1 MVRPT
6 GFEPTTFGSASQRSI
21 QLSYGRTWTKD
32 INCGSAARFYIRQ
45 VHLELKRA
53 STPYEEDKIN
63 YNTFSQF
70 VVQFRQIINSGGK
83 MSLSGNKLQAKFFDI
98 YYGHPARELKLI
110 CVTGSTGKST
120 VARLTHEILTAAG
133 LKSAVLASDS
143 TIKTRQLHRFLS
155 DAWKAGNTY
164 AIVTAPATSLSSNV
178 FYGLPITVAALTD
191 FVPSSLSALTPEEYL
206 ASKTSLF
213 AMQPET
219 VILNRDD
226 ANYSEF
232 SKFAGTKQTLT
243 YGHDDDCSLVIT
255 NSQLY
260 KKGTEASLTYGRKDF
275 TVASFLT
282 GEPSV
287 SYMAAAA
294 AIACALHVAPASI
307 EEGIANFNPN
317 PEVITA
323 EPSA

>member
-1 MVRPT
+1 
-6 GFEPTTFGSASQRSI
+6 
-21 QLSYGRTWTKD
+21 
-32 INCGSAARFYIRQ
+32 
-45 VHLELKRA
+45 
-53 STPYEEDKIN
+53 
-63 YNTFSQF
+63 
-70 VVQFRQIINSGGK
+70 

-143 TIKTRQLHRFLS
+143 AIKTRQLHRFLS

-206 ASKTSLF
+206 TSKASLF

-226 ANYSEF
+226 ANYPEF
-232 SKFAGTKQTLT
+232 SKFTGTKQTLT
-243 YGHDDDCSLVIT
+243 YGHDGDCSLVIT

-282 GEPSV
+282 GERGSGGLGGLLKALKLEDLDSGDLLLLLIV
-287 SYMAAAA
+287 LLLLWEGDDLELV
-294 AIACALHVAPASI
+294 IALGLVLILGLGDGKENDGDA
-307 EEGIANFNPN
+307 
-317 PEVITA
+317 VI
-323 EPSA
+323 